1 MAVNVKMGVDLGGF
15 KSGIQ
20 QGTQILKGLN
30 AEMKATEAEF
40 KATGNAEQKMAS
52 QTKNLTSQIQVQKGI
67 VDQAQKALDAMTK
80 AGIDPA
86 DKAYQQMYAT
96 MMKAQQGM
104 YEAQAALNSLGES
117 AQQAAGGAN
126 ELVTSVNSIGK
137 KISLDQV
144 ISGIGSI
151 TGALETAAGKAVQL
165 GETIWNAV
173 MDRAKWADDTQTM
186 ALMYGI
192 DVDTLQRMQKLV
204 TNGLDTTVDAILT
217 AQSRLK
223 RGVGSGSIADDLREL
238 HLTASE
244 LKDTGGGILEFV
256 RKDSVDLF
264 WEAGQAIM
272 NLGDEY
278 EKEEK
283 AQKLFGRGWKEL
295 VPLFSEYKSV
305 EEYRAALEKVNVSSD
320 EDINNM
326 ATLNDKISELK
337 GNLEQLSTDIL
348 AQLAPGLSTLA
359 DALNGVLTE
368 IIKYLKTEDGQ
379 KMLQSLSDSVSSLFE
394 DLGKIDP
401 ASVVES
407 FTSVF
412 NGLIDGLKWI
422 VDNKETLIDALTAV
436 VAGWAGLKITGGLLK
451 LVKLVDGLKGL
462 GLLGGGGGASGAS
475 AGGGAAATGAGG
487 AAGGTAAG
495 VTAAE
500 VAQTG
505 LFAAPFALFIDG
517 VKHDME
523 LVSEWTKNAQES
535 MAEYQKNVEQY
546 SGSEM
551 FDIWD
556 IMTRYTTVNGSPEDQ
571 AKMKD
576 FAQHFFS
583 WWNDEITDAGLDE
596 LAGAMNDEDFFAFK
610 DAMEKIMNGE
620 MLYSSEDQQAFV
632 DAMDKAIA
640 AAEGLMKPV
649 NVKLQAD
656 ENSASEL
663 AAQVG
668 IVKIPVRPEFIT
680 TMYKHANGLPWVPYD
695 GYLAYLHRG
704 ERVMTASQNRN
715 YTYNNNNYFG
725 NVNLNN
731 GQDIDALCD
740 RIDQRNRRQMS
751 GFGA

>member
-67 VDQAQKALDAMTK
+67 IDQAQKALDSMTK

-104 YEAQAALNSLGES
+104 YEAQAALNSLGDS
-117 AQQAAGGAN
+117 AQQAAGETN

-144 ISGIGSI
+144 IGGINSI
-151 TGALETAAGKAVQL
+151 TTGLENAATKAVQL
-165 GETIWNAV
+165 GESIWNAV

-217 AQSRLK
+217 AQSRMK
-223 RGVGSGSIADDLREL
+223 RGVGNGSIADDLKEIGVSMETVL
-238 HLTASE
+238 GQGKYGAV
-244 LKDTGGGILEFV
+244 TGM
-256 RKDSVDLF
+256 KDSVELF

-272 NLGDEY
+272 NLSDEY

-283 AQKLFGRGWKEL
+283 AQKIFGRGWKEL

-305 EEYRAALEKVNVSSD
+305 EEYQAALDKMNVSSE
-320 EDINNM
+320 EDVDNL
-326 ATLNDKISELK
+326 AQLNDKVGELK

-368 IIKYLKTEDGQ
+368 IMEYLDTPQGKE
-379 KMLQSLSDSVSSLFE
+379 MLQSLSDAVSGLFG
-394 DLGKIDP
+394 DLSKIDP
-401 ASVVES
+401 EKVVSGFVEV
-407 FTSVF
+407 FTKVT
-412 NGLIDGLKWI
+412 GGIQWL
-422 VDNKETLIDALTAV
+422 VDNAETAKGILATIVGAWGA
-436 VAGWAGLKITGGLLK
+436 LK
-451 LVKLVDGLKGL
+451 LGETVLKVVKLVDGISGLTAASAAEAGAAAGGSWAAAFASAAMKAAPFLAFLYTLLKPGDSAGSDVDTLFANGRVTTAGWEAWNNMPDEWNRRLMLVGNRYGALSELMNNDVALNIIGNHTIDMDEVYRQLEEQL
-462 GLLGGGGGASGAS
+462 GLEPLDVPYEMTPQENVTEQITEQVGVVEIPAQLVVTGVNMGGGGG
-475 AGGGAAATGAGG
+475 
-487 AAGGTAAG
+487 
-495 VTAAE
+495 
-500 VAQTG
+500 
-505 LFAAPFALFIDG
+505 
-517 VKHDME
+517 
-523 LVSEWTKNAQES
+523 
-535 MAEYQKNVEQY
+535 
-546 SGSEM
+546 
-551 FDIWD
+551 
-556 IMTRYTTVNGSPEDQ
+556 
-571 AKMKD
+571 
-576 FAQHFFS
+576 
-583 WWNDEITDAGLDE
+583 
-596 LAGAMNDEDFFAFK
+596 
-610 DAMEKIMNGE
+610 
-620 MLYSSEDQQAFV
+620 
-632 DAMDKAIA
+632 
-640 AAEGLMKPV
+640 KPV
-649 NVKLQAD
+649 VL
-656 ENSASEL
+656 
-663 AAQVG
+663 
-668 IVKIPVRPEFIT
+668 
-680 TMYKHANGLPWVPYD
+680 MKHANGLPFVPYD

-704 ERVMTASQNRN
+704 ERVMPAEQNRT
-715 YTYNNNNYFG
+715 YTYNSNNYFG

>member
-67 VDQAQKALDAMTK
+67 IDQAQKALDSMTK

-104 YEAQAALNSLGES
+104 YEAQAALNSLGDS
-117 AQQAAGGAN
+117 AQQAAGETN

-204 TNGLDTTVDAILT
+204 TNGLDTTVDAILN
-217 AQSRLK
+217 AQSRMK
-223 RGVGSGSIADDLREL
+223 RGVGNGSIADDLKEIGVSMETVL
-238 HLTASE
+238 GQGKYGAV
-244 LKDTGGGILEFV
+244 TGM
-256 RKDSVDLF
+256 KDSVELF

-272 NLGDEY
+272 NLSDEY

-283 AQKLFGRGWKEL
+283 AQKIFGRGWKEL

-305 EEYRAALEKVNVSSD
+305 EEYQAALDKMNVSSE
-320 EDINNM
+320 EDVDNL
-326 ATLNDKISELK
+326 AELNDKVGELK

-368 IIKYLKTEDGQ
+368 IIEYLKTEDGQ

-401 ASVVES
+401 AIAVES
-407 FTSVF
+407 FTTVF
-412 NGLIDGLKWI
+412 NGLVDGLKWI
-422 VDNKETLIDALTAV
+422 VDNKDTLVTALEVV
-436 VAGWAGLKITGGLLK
+436 VAGWAGLKITGGVLTIAKIL
-451 LVKLVDGLKGL
+451 DGLRDL
-462 GLLGGGGGASGAS
+462 GLLGAGAEK
-475 AGGGAAATGAGG
+475 AAAASTASSSAFVTGATALLSNPVVQANAPVVGDWLMHNTI
-487 AAGGTAAG
+487 AGQELMGTAEKG
-495 VTAAE
+495 STMK
-500 VAQTG
+500 
-505 LFAAPFALFIDG
+505 ALEQWQRD
-517 VKHDME
+517 
-523 LVSEWTKNAQES
+523 
-535 MAEYQKNVEQY
+535 VEQNIKNF
-546 SGSEM
+546 GKDWETLWQT
-551 FDIWD
+551 I
-556 IMTRYTTVNGSPEDQ
+556 TGQNTGEEPTVEVKPELPDDARETIEQ
-571 AKMKD
+571 
-576 FAQHFFS
+576 
-583 WWNDEITDAGLDE
+583 ELGTDDPILMRIRFQVEPGL
-596 LAGAMNDEDFFAFK
+596 
-610 DAMEKIMNGE
+610 
-620 MLYSSEDQQAFV
+620 
-632 DAMDKAIA
+632 
-640 AAEGLMKPV
+640 
-649 NVKLQAD
+649 LQP
-656 ENSASEL
+656 
-663 AAQVG
+663 QG
-668 IVKIPVRPEFIT
+668 TIT
-680 TMYKHANGLPWVPYD
+680 TLPGHANGLPWVPYD

-715 YTYNNNNYFG
+715 YTYNSNNYFG

-740 RIDQRNRRQMS
+740 RIDRRNRRQMS

>member
-67 VDQAQKALDAMTK
+67 VDQAQKALDAMAK

-126 ELVTSVNSIGK
+126 DLVTSVNSIGK

-173 MDRAKWADDTQTM
+173 MDRAQWADDTQTM

-244 LKDTGGGILEFV
+244 LQDTGGGILEFV

-368 IIKYLKTEDGQ
+368 IIEYLKTDKGKE
-379 KMLQSLSDSVSSLFE
+379 MLQSLGDAVSGLFG
-394 DLGKIDP
+394 DLSKIDP
-401 ASVVES
+401 EKVVSGFVEV
-407 FTSVF
+407 FTKVT
-412 NGLIDGLKWI
+412 GGIQWL
-422 VDNKETLIDALTAV
+422 VDNAETAKGILATV
-436 VAGWAGLKITGGLLK
+436 VGAWGTLK
-451 LVKLVDGLKGL
+451 LGETVLKVVNLVDGIKGL
-462 GLLGGGGGASGAS
+462 TAADAASAGAAAGGSWASAFASAAMAAAPFLAFLYTMLNPAGTAGNDADTLYANGQVTSAGWDSWRATPEEWENRIMQVGNRYGSLSEILANNAALNIIGNSTIGIDEVFRQLEEQLGFEPLEVPYEMTPQENVTEQITEQVGVVEIPAQLVVTGVNMGGGGGVNKGEGES
-475 AGGGAAATGAGG
+475 GGGGG
-487 AAGGTAAG
+487 GKPA
-495 VTAAE
+495 V
-500 VAQTG
+500 
-505 LFAAPFALFIDG
+505 L
-517 VKHDME
+517 ME
-523 LVSEWTKNAQES
+523 
-535 MAEYQKNVEQY
+535 Y
-546 SGSEM
+546 
-551 FDIWD
+551 
-556 IMTRYTTVNGSPEDQ
+556 
-571 AKMKD
+571 
-576 FAQHFFS
+576 
-583 WWNDEITDAGLDE
+583 
-596 LAGAMNDEDFFAFK
+596 
-610 DAMEKIMNGE
+610 
-620 MLYSSEDQQAFV
+620 
-632 DAMDKAIA
+632 
-640 AAEGLMKPV
+640 
-649 NVKLQAD
+649 
-656 ENSASEL
+656 
-663 AAQVG
+663 
-668 IVKIPVRPEFIT
+668 
-680 TMYKHANGLPWVPYD
+680 ANGLPFVPYD
-695 GYLAYLHRG
+695 GYLAMLHKG
-704 ERVMTASQNRN
+704 ERVMTARENVSQN
-715 YTYNNNNYFG
+715 FSS
-725 NVNLNN
+725 NLYVENMN
-731 GQDIDALCD
+731 MGGGLSADALAESIA
-740 RIDQRNRRQMS
+740 RRNRRVMAGYGS
-751 GFGA
+751 